1 MSGNVLELLQKL
13 KELYIDVTKGNSLE
27 LYSTRQNE
35 MDALFTLIQG
45 HEIGDNAKPLLQ
57 ELELLNRSLV
67 QQITFEREL
76 LAQEQRLFERQKTG
90 VEQYSSSAVQQYE
103 SYFIDKRS

>member
-13 KELYIDVTKGNSLE
+13 KELYIDVTKGDSLE
-27 LYSTRQNE
+27 IYSQRQNE

-45 HEIGDNAKPLLQ
+45 HEIEDNAKPLLQ
-57 ELELLNRSLV
+57 ELELLNRLLV

-76 LAQEQRLFERQKTG
+76 LAQERKSFERQKAG